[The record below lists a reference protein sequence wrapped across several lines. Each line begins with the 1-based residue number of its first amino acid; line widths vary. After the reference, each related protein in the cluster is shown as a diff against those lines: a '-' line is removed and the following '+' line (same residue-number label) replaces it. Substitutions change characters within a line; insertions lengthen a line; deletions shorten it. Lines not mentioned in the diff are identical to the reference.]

1 MSKEMHPIVAQMM
14 EADAMSQ
21 WLGIE
26 VLESALGVCRC
37 RLNVRDDMVNGFGIA
52 HGAITYA
59 LADSTLAFA
68 VNAQGRHAVSVT
80 STIQH
85 LAPVMLGDVIESQAI
100 MRSEGQRV
108 VHVDVEVTNQ
118 RGERVAWLTATGYK
132 RSTPLDLML
141 VRVQDA
147 SPPKAKN
154 CFSNKSW

>member
-1 MSKEMHPIVAQMM
+1 MHPIVNQMM

-26 VLESALGVCRC
+26 VVESAPGVCRC
-37 RLNVRDDMVNGFGIA
+37 RMGVRDDMVNGFGIV

-68 VNAQGRHAVSVT
+68 VNAQGRHAVTVT

-132 RSTPLDLML
+132 RST
-141 VRVQDA
+141 
-147 SPPKAKN
+147 
-154 CFSNKSW
+154 SWT

>member
-26 VLESALGVCRC
+26 VLESAPGVCRC
-37 RLNVRDDMVNGFGIA
+37 RLVVRDDMVNGFGIA

-132 RSTPLDLML
+132 RST
-141 VRVQDA
+141 
-147 SPPKAKN
+147 
-154 CFSNKSW
+154 SWT

>member
-26 VLESALGVCRC
+26 VVESGPGVCRC
-37 RLNVRDDMVNGFGIA
+37 RLSVRDDMVNGFGIA

-108 VHVDVEVTNQ
+108 VHLDVEVTNQ

-132 RSTPLDLML
+132 RST
-141 VRVQDA
+141 
-147 SPPKAKN
+147 
-154 CFSNKSW
+154 SWT

>member
-26 VLESALGVCRC
+26 VLESAPGVCRC
-37 RLNVRDDMVNGFGIA
+37 RLGVRDDMVNGFGIA

-100 MRSEGQRV
+100 MRSAGQRV

-132 RSTPLDLML
+132 RST
-141 VRVQDA
+141 
-147 SPPKAKN
+147 
-154 CFSNKSW
+154 SWT

>member
-1 MSKEMHPIVAQMM
+1 MHPIVAQMM

-26 VLESALGVCRC
+26 VVESAPSDCRC
-37 RLNVRDDMVNGFGIA
+37 RLSVREDMVNGFGIA

-132 RSTPLDLML
+132 RST
-141 VRVQDA
+141 
-147 SPPKAKN
+147 
-154 CFSNKSW
+154 SWT

>member
-14 EADAMSQ
+14 AADTMSQ

-26 VLESALGVCRC
+26 VMESGPGVCRC

-68 VNAQGRHAVSVT
+68 VNAKGRHAVSVT

-85 LAPVMLGDVIESQAI
+85 LAPVMLGDAIESRAI
-100 MRSEGQRV
+100 VRSEGRRM
-108 VHVDVEVTNQ
+108 VHVDVEVINQ
-118 RGERVAWLTATGYK
+118 HGERVAWLTATGYK
-132 RSTPLDLML
+132 RST
-141 VRVQDA
+141 
-147 SPPKAKN
+147 
-154 CFSNKSW
+154 SWA

>member
-1 MSKEMHPIVAQMM
+1 MHPIVAQMM

-26 VLESALGVCRC
+26 VLESAPGVCRC
-37 RLNVRDDMVNGFGIA
+37 RLGVRDDMVNGFGIA

-100 MRSEGQRV
+100 MRSAGQRV

-132 RSTPLDLML
+132 RST
-141 VRVQDA
+141 
-147 SPPKAKN
+147 
-154 CFSNKSW
+154 SWT

>member
-1 MSKEMHPIVAQMM
+1 MHPIVAQMM
-14 EADAMSQ
+14 QADAMSQ

-26 VLESALGVCRC
+26 VVESAPGVCRC
-37 RLNVRDDMVNGFGIA
+37 RMGVRDDMVNGFGIA

-132 RSTPLDLML
+132 RST
-141 VRVQDA
+141 
-147 SPPKAKN
+147 
-154 CFSNKSW
+154 SWT